1 MLNSTASSSDRIRI
15 NNMDNEIIMS
25 RKENAA
31 EISGTAAYGVQS
43 LSDPLGTGKDFAF
56 VGMPQLTPPR
66 VTVSNGAA
74 TLSGAL
80 DTLKAFAGQG
90 SAELATSVGKNIER
104 WEAGVTEKLAH
115 HARAIETFSG
125 SVEHAHN
132 AVEAAA
138 DRTPATVGAALTSL
152 ASAIRDET
160 QCRIAASGLP
170 APVETFSVDVSALMS
185 GTAKLTMALAKLEKM
200 MSSSDIDALDSQ
212 RTMLNELAENR
223 QASLQKSAD
232 DYAAKVAEAQRL
244 QDTMGEIAKIGGWAL
259 TIAGV
264 GLAVFTG
271 GASLLIA
278 AAGLALMAADAI
290 YKAVTGTSFI
300 DEAMKPVMDH
310 VVKPMMEWLSKQ
322 VSAALESCGVPKDKA
337 EIAGAVVAGVAV
349 AAVLVTGV
357 VAVGSVGGKIASAVA
372 ESTAKELG
380 EVMESAVVRSVKEV
394 MVKLADDS
402 GISSLASRGKT
413 VFSEMRAQMGW
424 VDLEQAQINALAMRG
439 KVGLTVGETAMSGAQ
454 AAVNTIAGADTKDAS
469 VMQAAV
475 TRAIADKKVIAQLL
489 QELSTVLSNSASA
502 MTSLNDAM
510 SNTLK
515 NEMATDSFVLNNA
528 RAI

>member
-1 MLNSTASSSDRIRI
+1 MLADSVVASKASPTVG
-15 NNMDNEIIMS
+15 E
-25 RKENAA
+25 A
-31 EISGTAAYGVQS
+31 
-43 LSDPLGTGKDFAF
+43 FAF
-56 VGMPQLTPPR
+56 VSLPQLTPPC
-66 VTVSNGAA
+66 VSVATGAGTMQSA
-74 TLSGAL
+74 MDAL
-80 DTLKAFAGQG
+80 KLV
-90 SAELATSVGKNIER
+90 AEGGGPDAAARIAQNAAA
-104 WEAGVTEKLAH
+104 WEVGVTEKAMRH
-115 HARAIETFSG
+115 TAAVSTFSL
-125 SVEHAHN
+125 SVDLAN
-132 AVEAAA
+132 DAVDAA
-138 DRTPATVGAALTSL
+138 DKRSPASITTAMSSV
-152 ASAIRDET
+152 ASALRNEM
-160 QCRIAASGLP
+160 QCRVSASALP
-170 APVETFSVDVSALMS
+170 TTPEALNIDVSEMLS

-212 RTMLNELAENR
+212 RKMLNELAENR

-259 TIAGV
+259 TIIGV

-322 VSAALESCGVPKDKA
+322 VTSALESCGVSKDKA
-337 EIAGAVVAGVAV
+337 EIAGAVVAGVAM

-380 EVMESAVVRSVKEV
+380 EVMESAVVRSLKDV

-402 GISSLASRGKT
+402 GVSSLASRAKS
-413 VFSEMRAQMGW
+413 VFAEMRAQVGL
-424 VDLEQAQINALAMRG
+424 DTLEEGQINALATRG

-454 AAVNTIAGADTKDAS
+454 AAVNTIAAADTKDAS

-475 TRAIADKKVIAQLL
+475 TRAIADKKVIAALL

-502 MTSLNDAM
+502 MTSLNEAM

-528 RAI
+528 RAV